1 MIKALRNEMVS
12 HGDRGAIVPISRYD
26 DLKREMEALK
36 TGEYHAWSD
45 LMAEKMVLPNE
56 LGFKP
61 RSLIS
66 VITPSPKVML
76 QFNYRGKPIQCV
88 VPPIYSDEDSKDI
101 KVLKYIN
108 EFLKPRGFMA
118 AVANNL
124 PKKLLAVHCG
134 LGLYGRNNIFFNEE
148 YGSYTRLLS
157 YVSDVPCDEADWFP
171 IRCME
176 KCEQCRAC
184 VAACPTNAID
194 STRRIIDASKCLTAI
209 NESAGVFP
217 DWVDKD
223 AHNCLIGCMKCQ
235 DVCPGNAHNKNNIAK
250 GVAFTGEETAELLGH
265 KRDEPYS
272 DLLAAKIDA
281 TGIASNF
288 LRVLPR
294 NLSVLLQNIH

>member
-1 MIKALRNEMVS
+1 MVS

-157 YVSDVPCDEADWFP
+157 YVSDVPCDEADWVP
-171 IRCME
+171 VRRME
-176 KCEQCRAC
+176 TCEQCLAC
-184 VAACPTNAID
+184 VTACPTSAID
-194 STRRIIDASKCLTAI
+194 PAQRIINASVCLAAM
-209 NESAGVFP
+209 NEFAGVFP
-217 DWVDKD
+217 DWVDKA
-223 AHNCLIGCMKCQ
+223 AHNSLIGCMKCQ
-235 DVCPGNAHNKNNIAK
+235 DCCPGNAHNKNNITK
-250 GVAFTGEETAELLGH
+250 GVTFTAEETAELLSC
-265 KRDEPYS
+265 KSDEPYS
-272 DLLAAKIDA
+272 AMLAAKVEA
-281 TGIASNF
+281 TGISSKF
-288 LRVLPR
+288 SHVLPR
-294 NLSVLLQNIH
+294 NLAALLQNIHS